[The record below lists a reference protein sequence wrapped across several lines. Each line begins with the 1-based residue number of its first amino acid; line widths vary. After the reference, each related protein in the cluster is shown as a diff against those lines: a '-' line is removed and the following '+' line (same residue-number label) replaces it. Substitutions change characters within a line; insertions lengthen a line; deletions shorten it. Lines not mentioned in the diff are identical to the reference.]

1 VLARRILGASW
12 RAVRHAPDRAF
23 HALRRRA
30 AAARVRGKVPRSVL
44 FICYGNVCRSPYAAA
59 VFAKL
64 WPAVM
69 PHVTITSAGFVGPG
83 RGSPEPAL
91 SAARRRGIDLSGHRS
106 TLVSTQAVRG
116 AELAIVMS
124 ATQSR
129 ALRRVGGRQ
138 SNPLILGDLDPEPIL
153 TRTIVDPWGE
163 ADEVFDESYE
173 RIDRCVRELIREMTS
188 TLRQEANRE

>member
-1 VLARRILGASW
+1 
-12 RAVRHAPDRAF
+12 
-23 HALRRRA
+23 
-30 AAARVRGKVPRSVL
+30 VL

-59 VFAKL
+59 VFAEL
-64 WPAVM
+64 WPPVM

-83 RGSPEPAL
+83 RGSPEAAL
-91 SAARRRGIDLSGHRS
+91 SAARRRGIDLTRHRS

-138 SNPLILGDLDPEPIL
+138 SIPLILGDLDPEPIL

-173 RIDRCVRELIREMTS
+173 RIDRCVRELVREMTS
-188 TLRQEANRE
+188 TSRQEANRE